1 MPACQEIRFSPENQV
16 IIFWSSVF
24 RLLLHH
30 SGIMTLRSFMKLL
43 TSVFDIEFS
52 SQLHYKVLTRK
63 TFLESVFFFTIYMVC
78 EHMAA
83 QPEFLLRTLWC
94 SFPTTLPTQMVHA
107 CSCVWCVCVWSVGQ
121 FYRGVIGRHTYTLA
135 HYLTFQCSA
144 WWAGKN

>member
-24 RLLLHH
+24 KLLLHH

-63 TFLESVFFFTIYMVC
+63 KFLESVFFSPSIWCVNIWQLSLSFSW
-78 EHMAA
+78 E
-83 QPEFLLRTLWC
+83 LWR
-94 SFPTTLPTQMVHA
+94 SFPNTLPTQMVHA
-107 CSCVWCVCVWSVGQ
+107 CSCVCVWSVGQ
-121 FYRGVIGRHTYTLA
+121 SYLGVIGRHTHTLPY
-135 HYLTFQCSA
+135 YLTFQCSA

>member
-107 CSCVWCVCVWSVGQ
+107 CSCVCVCVCMVCGTVLSRSYWPTHIHA
-121 FYRGVIGRHTYTLA
+121 RTLS
-135 HYLTFQCSA
+135 YLPVLCMMS
-144 WWAGKN
+144 W